1 MAVKIKQ
8 TVGASAAAF
17 MDGKLINTQYSSGC
31 LRYILA
37 SKAGLKSKIPK
48 KYEIMGEMNEL
59 NFYRKLVDSNKY
71 ALILDEVEIRVPL
84 DIGEVKYSARTDFLT
99 LEHDAD
105 TIVVHENK
113 STMNSSTLGAAKRG
127 EFRINQLA
135 QITGYL
141 IMWDLPLGYLHID
154 GYSEK
159 NAKKN
164 KEDEKAGRDVDYV
177 IVPKI
182 SRDTKKPHSYTF
194 EITFSGNDIL
204 VDGRL
209 SGFTKLDAVNHMVAT
224 AEMLNKPYIAD
235 RPMNSEDER
244 GACSFCDLRY
254 VCDKTDEENLTV
266 DEFINEALMLNEG
279 E

>member
-1 MAVKIKQ
+1 MVVKIKQ

-37 SKAGLKSKIPK
+37 SKAGLKSKIPEK
-48 KYEIMGEMNEL
+48 FEKMGEINEL
-59 NFYRKLVDSNKY
+59 RFYRKLVDSGKY
-71 ALILDEVEIRVPL
+71 ALILDEVPLKVPL
-84 DIGEVKYSARTDFLT
+84 GIGEVEYSARTDFLT
-99 LEHDAD
+99 MKHGS
-105 TIVVHENK
+105 TQFVVHENK

-135 QITGYL
+135 QIVGYL
-141 IMWDLPLGYLHID
+141 IIKDLPLGYLHID

-159 NAKKN
+159 KIKGTD
-164 KEDEKAGRDVDYV
+164 KTE

-182 SRDTKKPHSYTF
+182 RRDTKKPHSYTF
-194 EITFSGNDIL
+194 EITFSEKRDIL

-209 SGFTKLDAVNHMVAT
+209 SGFTALDAVNHMVAV
-224 AEMLNKPYIAD
+224 AEMLNKPYVAD
-235 RPMNSEDER
+235 RPMNAEDER

-254 VCDKTDEENLTV
+254 VCDKTDEEDLTV
-266 DEFINEALMLNEG
+266 DEFINEALLTNEG